1 MAFLRI
7 TFKFSCDMQMK
18 TSQLDCFKQSS
29 KSDLIM
35 LWNLIPVYILSPP
48 SCPVGYSASL
58 CQAIPSV
65 LEQTRTSG
73 LKFGK
78 NVLLENENQRY
89 LFLSSFQ
96 LGLSCDPLFALKL
109 LTLCH
114 RVEISICSFTH
125 SKRYSLS
132 TCCMLRIAF
141 SDVFC
146 PES

>member
-7 TFKFSCDMQMK
+7 TFKCSCDMQMK

-58 CQAIPSV
+58 CQANHQFLSKHV
-65 LEQTRTSG
+65 LVDWNLGRMCF
-73 LKFGK
+73 LKM
-78 NVLLENENQRY
+78 RIRDIS
-89 LFLSSFQ
+89 LSSFQ

-114 RVEISICSFTH
+114 WVEISICSFTH